1 MTPNT
6 VPHLC
11 GGILFDLL
19 LEARKPRQK
28 ARNKLNGGS
37 DGLTIPGVYVG
48 LIEIVTGD
56 DMSTSAGKTLSKCAT
71 NYRKCEDST
80 GDYVPFT
87 DKSVQV
93 AFKNLYITNMSLLL
107 ERTSKFARKYLNKDK
122 CVWLVAALIETMQQ
136 DQSVDNDLQIAIN
149 YSEAMSVEELHT
161 AKKIVF
167 LPFLLNVLHY
177 VMGNCS
183 DCESGN
189 ATFKEWYSQAT
200 PKSEWKFN
208 SNIGACI
215 PNIEVDTDF
224 NVPARDVHEDEAT
237 APASGELSDHEVI
250 TNAMMNTAKAMAS
263 TLGAANHQIAK
274 EIRQKQKKQAPTQ
287 EEPEIE
293 HIEAEIVDDE
303 IPSGKE
309 TQNVTIIQNQTN
321 IEHDE
326 SKSFNIDNSNV
337 TFNL

>member
-37 DGLTIPGVYVG
+37 DGLTIPGVFAG
-48 LIEIVTGD
+48 LIEVVTGD
-56 DMSTSAGKTLSKCAT
+56 DMSASAGKTLAKCAT

-87 DKSVQV
+87 KTAVQA
-93 AFKNLYITNMSLLL
+93 AFKNLYITNRDVLL
-107 ERTSKFARKYLNKDK
+107 ERTAKFTETYLSKDK
-122 CVWLVAALIETMQQ
+122 CVWLTMALIETMQK
-136 DQSVDNDLQIAIN
+136 DQAIDDDLEIAID
-149 YSEAMSVEELHT
+149 YSDTLPAKNLHT
-161 AKKIVF
+161 ADKIIF
-167 LPFLLNVLHY
+167 LPFLLNVLYY
-177 VMGNCS
+177 VMENCA
-183 DCESGN
+183 DCESGKDTFN
-189 ATFKEWYSQAT
+189 AWYSQAT

-208 SNIGACI
+208 SDIGNGI
-215 PNIEVDTDF
+215 PVVAVDMDLSI
-224 NVPARDVHEDEAT
+224 PQMAT
-237 APASGELSDHEVI
+237 QAADTAGPDAEELSDHEVI
-250 TNAMMNTAKAMAS
+250 TNAMMNTVKIMADK
-263 TLGAANHQIAK
+263 LGEAEHQIA
-274 EIRQKQKKQAPTQ
+274 EGIRQNQKKQAPPD
-287 EEPEIE
+287 EEPETE

-303 IPSGKE
+303 IPSEKE
-309 TQNVTIIQNQTN
+309 AKNVTIIQSQTN

-326 SKSFNIDNSNV
+326 SKTFNIDNSNV